1 MSEENSG
8 RLAAKANQ
16 LYWQT
21 SRPAGHL
28 ADELGISR
36 SKFYALIE
44 PLKIQVE
51 CAACGAPLSF
61 SSRSDREAGRG
72 RCQECGATADIPV
85 EQIPAAPSLAGEPSL
100 AKETPSETKPRGW
113 LELPGS
119 RELWLT
125 AIAGAALGILVT
137 ALLRRR

>member
-44 PLKIQVE
+44 PLGIEVK
-51 CAACGAPLSF
+51 CSACSTPLAF

-72 RCQECGATADIPV
+72 RCSQCGATTEVPADEAVI
-85 EQIPAAPSLAGEPSL
+85 AAPPDVEPSSTL
-100 AKETPSETKPRGW
+100 APPETGIGAW
-113 LELPGS
+113 VDLPGN
-119 RELWLT
+119 RRLWLV
-125 AIAGAALGILVT
+125 AIAGAAAGMLVT
-137 ALLRRR
+137 ALFRRR

>member
-44 PLKIQVE
+44 PLRISVK
-51 CAACGAPLSF
+51 CSACGTPLAF

-72 RCQECGATADIPV
+72 RCPDCGATTEVTDV
-85 EQIPAAPSLAGEPSL
+85 EAVAALQSDVEPSSDL
-100 AKETPSETKPRGW
+100 PPPETGLGAWVEF
-113 LELPGS
+113 PGN
-119 RELWLT
+119 RQLWLV
-125 AIAGAALGILVT
+125 AIAGAAAGLLVT
-137 ALLRRR
+137 ALFRRR

>member
-1 MSEENSG
+1 MPDQNSS

-44 PLKIQVE
+44 PLRLDVKCQV
-51 CAACGAPLSF
+51 CGAQLAF

-72 RCQECGATADIPV
+72 RCAECGALTQVADRETAEPAAAAV
-85 EQIPAAPSLAGEPSL
+85 EQPAAAPSTAESAGAEV
-100 AKETPSETKPRGW
+100 ANQNQV
-113 LELPGS
+113 
-119 RELWLT
+119 LWAT
-125 AIAGAALGILVT
+125 AIAGAALGIMFT
-137 ALLRRR
+137 AWWRRR

>member
-8 RLAAKANQ
+8 RVAVKANQ

-28 ADELGISR
+28 ADELGVSR

-44 PLKIQVE
+44 PLRIEVK
-51 CAACGAPLSF
+51 CSACSTPLAF

-72 RCQECGATADIPV
+72 RCPECGATTDVPADEAVVAKSSDI
-85 EQIPAAPSLAGEPSL
+85 EPSS
-100 AKETPSETKPRGW
+100 TPAPPEPGIGAW
-113 LELPGS
+113 IDLPGN
-119 RELWLT
+119 RQLWLV
-125 AIAGAALGILVT
+125 AIAGAAAGMLVT
-137 ALLRRR
+137 ALIRRR

>member
-8 RLAAKANQ
+8 RVAVKANQ

-44 PLKIQVE
+44 PFRIEVK
-51 CAACGAPLSF
+51 CSACSTPLAF

-72 RCQECGATADIPV
+72 RCPECGTTTDVPADEALVATSSDA
-85 EQIPAAPSLAGEPSL
+85 EPS
-100 AKETPSETKPRGW
+100 SKPAPPESGIGAW
-113 LELPGS
+113 VDLPGN
-119 RELWLT
+119 RQLWLV
-125 AIAGAALGILVT
+125 AIAGAAAGMLVT
-137 ALLRRR
+137 ALIRRR

>member
-1 MSEENSG
+1 MPEDNSG

-44 PLKIQVE
+44 PLRVKVK
-51 CAACGAPLSF
+51 CPACGAALAF

-72 RCQECGATADIPV
+72 RCPECGATADIPAA
-85 EQIPAAPSLAGEPSL
+85 EMPAVPALTAEPPSV
-100 AKETPSETKPRGW
+100 KPASDTGIGAW
-113 LELPGS
+113 MELPGS
-119 RELWLT
+119 RKLWLT
-125 AIAGAALGILVT
+125 AITGVAVGILMT
-137 ALLRRR
+137 GLFRRR

>member
-44 PLKIQVE
+44 PLRIE
-51 CAACGAPLSF
+51 ARCSACSTPLAF

-72 RCQECGATADIPV
+72 RCPECGATTEVATDEAVVVQPPDI
-85 EQIPAAPSLAGEPSL
+85 EPSSTP
-100 AKETPSETKPRGW
+100 APPETGIGAW
-113 LELPGS
+113 VELPGN
-119 RELWLT
+119 RQLWLV
-125 AIAGAALGILVT
+125 AIAGAAAGMLVT
-137 ALLRRR
+137 ALFRRR

>member
-1 MSEENSG
+1 MPEENSG

-36 SKFYALIE
+36 SKFYALVE
-44 PLKIQVE
+44 PLPIDVM
-51 CAACGAPLSF
+51 CSACGAPLAF

-72 RCQECGATADIPV
+72 RCPECGTTAEVLADD
-85 EQIPAAPSLAGEPSL
+85 IPAAPPVTTES
-100 AKETPSETKPRGW
+100 PRAEAAADSGPGAW
-113 LELPGS
+113 VDLPGS
-119 RELWLT
+119 RPLWLS
-125 AIAGAALGILVT
+125 AIAGVAVGILVT
-137 ALLRRR
+137 ALFRRR